1 VIHLFGVS
9 NANSVYRTG
18 VAEDVCSR
26 TTLPNA
32 LITPQQN
39 HFYLTSE
46 VHGGRRSI
54 PKLYSQ
60 IAEIS

>member
-1 VIHLFGVS
+1 MGLSDREIVRKIWKPVIHLFGVS

-32 LITPQQN
+32 
-39 HFYLTSE
+39 
-46 VHGGRRSI
+46 
-54 PKLYSQ
+54 
-60 IAEIS
+60 